1 MLGLS
6 DLSAIAQLMAAILEG
21 DSGGAI
27 DLARAQ
33 YALGIEPVAM
43 VRGLMD
49 LTHAIT
55 LAKVSRHDDPA
66 LAEADRERIGDW
78 AQKLGFAPLNRLWQL
93 LLKGHDEVLRA
104 NNPPAPLEMLLLR
117 VIYAA
122 WLPAPGSLAER
133 IEAGGVSAEPAH
145 TGTGREGARG
155 GRRGR

>member
-1 MLGLS
+1 MFWQQPVSTRSDTLFPYTTPCRSDQVGAMRGRS
-6 DLSAIAQLMAAILEG
+6 DLSSIAQLMAASLEG

-49 LTHAIT
+49 LTHAVT

-93 LLKGHDEVLRA
+93 LLKDRKSTRLNSSH
-104 NNPPAPLEMLLLR
+104 
-117 VIYAA
+117 
-122 WLPAPGSLAER
+122 
-133 IEAGGVSAEPAH
+133 
-145 TGTGREGARG
+145 
-155 GRRGR
+155 